1 MLSRRKAAA
10 RGRRPADPPRVA
22 WLSAETPN
30 RQGSGGQRRQYHH
43 LLALREAG
51 VEVSVAT
58 LAGPQDDASLAE
70 LVPVRRFGPLRARGL
85 VPDPEVDRFLADN
98 RFTVAVVAH
107 IESVSHVRRALARR
121 HIPWL
126 LDLHNVNSR
135 WHEARGERLEAF
147 LWRLRE
153 RAATRSAART
163 TVCSAE
169 ELDALV
175 AVAGKARVEVAA
187 HGVDPEEW
195 PDAAL
200 AAERAS
206 TVAYF
211 GAWDHGPNREGAEW
225 LAERVWPSVLQR
237 APQARLVL
245 AGPGQPP
252 PRILSLEGVE
262 YAGRVDDLARFL
274 GGVRVVAVPILNGI
288 GARMKFGEALASGAA
303 VVSTTAGAEGFAA
316 EGAFARA
323 DDPDA
328 FAVAC
333 AQLSADSDQAVA
345 LGQVGRRLALERFR
359 WSETSAPIVRFAR
372 GGDR

>member
-1 MLSRRKAAA
+1 MLPTRKTAAQ
-10 RGRRPADPPRVA
+10 GRRTADPPHVV

-30 RQGSGGQRRQYHH
+30 RHGSGGQRRQYHH
-43 LLALREAG
+43 LLALRAEG

-70 LVPVRRFGPLRARGL
+70 LLPVRRFGPLRARGL
-85 VPDPEVDRFLADN
+85 LPDPELARFLSDN
-98 RFTVAVVAH
+98 RFTAAVVAH
-107 IESVSHVRRALARR
+107 VESVPHVRRVLARR
-121 HIPWL
+121 RIPWL

-135 WHEARGERLEAF
+135 WHEARGERLDAS

-153 RAATRSAART
+153 RAAIRAAAQT

-169 ELDALV
+169 ELDALLTV
-175 AVAGKARVEVAA
+175 ARKARVEVAA
-187 HGVDPEEW
+187 HGVDPAEW
-195 PDAAL
+195 PAAAL
-200 AAERAS
+200 AAERDP

-225 LAERVWPSVLQR
+225 LAERVWPAVLQR
-237 APQARLVL
+237 SPQARLVL

-252 PRILSLEGVE
+252 PGILSLEGVE
-262 YAGRVDDLARFL
+262 YAGRVEDLAGFL
-274 GGVRVVAVPILNGI
+274 GRVRVIAVPILNGI

-316 EGAFARA
+316 EGAYARA

-328 FAVAC
+328 FATAC
-333 AQLSADSDQAVA
+333 ARLSADRDQATA

-359 WSETSAPIVRFAR
+359 WSATSAPIVRFAS
-372 GGDR
+372 GGAS

>member
-1 MLSRRKAAA
+1 MRSAAEQERQA
-10 RGRRPADPPRVA
+10 ADPPHVA

-30 RQGSGGQRRQYHH
+30 RHGSGGQRRQYHH
-43 LLALREAG
+43 LRALREAG

-58 LAGPQDDASLAE
+58 LAGPQDDTSLSE
-70 LVPVRRFGPLRARGL
+70 LVAVRRFGPLRARGL
-85 VPDPEVDRFLADN
+85 VPDPGLGRFLDDN
-98 RFTVAVVAH
+98 SFSAAVVAH
-107 IESVSHVRRALARR
+107 IESVPHVRRALARR

-135 WHEARGERLEAF
+135 WHAARGERLDAS

-153 RAATRSAART
+153 RAAIRSAAQT
-163 TVCSAE
+163 TVCSSE

-175 AVAGKARVEVAA
+175 AGNARVEVAA
-187 HGVDPEEW
+187 HGVDAAEW
-195 PDAAL
+195 PAAAL
-200 AAERAS
+200 AAERAP

-211 GAWDHGPNREGAEW
+211 GAWDHGPNREGAQW
-225 LAERVWPSVLQR
+225 LAERVWPAVLQR

-252 PRILSLEGVE
+252 PGILSLEGVE

-274 GGVRVVAVPILNGI
+274 GSVRVVAVPILNGI

-316 EGAFARA
+316 DGAFACA
-323 DDPDA
+323 DDA
-328 FAVAC
+328 AGFAIAC
-333 AQLSADSDQAVA
+333 ARLVADNDEATA
-345 LGQVGRRLALERFR
+345 LGQLGRRLALERFQ
-359 WSETSAPIVRFAR
+359 WPATSAPIVRFAR
-372 GGDR
+372 GGCQ